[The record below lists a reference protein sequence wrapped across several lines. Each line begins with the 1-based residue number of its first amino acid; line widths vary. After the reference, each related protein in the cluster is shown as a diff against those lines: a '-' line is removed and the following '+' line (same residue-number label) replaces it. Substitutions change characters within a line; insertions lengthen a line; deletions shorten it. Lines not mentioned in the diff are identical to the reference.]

1 MKKILAP
8 AALACALLAQAQTPV
23 TVSTAP
29 QNADQVW
36 YSLLNGEV
44 GRAPLAEWDLAF
56 EMTGFTAGV
65 RVNTAK
71 GITVYETAYSFDQWD
86 DLTTP
91 GPVNWTKIG
100 NAVERWDIGAL
111 NHGNNMDLPEG
122 LNVGWGNYNVST
134 HAQIGNKV
142 YALQMPDESWKKLR
156 INYMINGVFD
166 FTYSNLDGG
175 HTHSGQVAT
184 AQFTGKNFGYW
195 SFATN
200 AAMDREPASASW
212 DLVFTKY
219 TEFLDY
225 EGVMVPW
232 AAAGVLQNRVVLA
245 MKVDDVPTGLA
256 EWNPGGMRTEI
267 NTIGYDWKEYDLG
280 MGLYLVA
287 EDRTYFVKDRPGN
300 IWKIIFTGYG
310 GGSNGNFSF
319 TQELVSAV
327 GVAESA
333 MAATSVAVFP
343 NPARPGQVQVE
354 LARVTGPATLRVFN
368 MAGQLQA
375 EQHFTGLEA
384 SPERMLATGDWAPG
398 MYMLRL
404 ESAQG
409 TAAAKLVLE

>member
-91 GPVNWTKIG
+91 GPDNWTEIG
-100 NAVERWDIGAL
+100 NAVERWDFGAL

-175 HTHSGQVAT
+175 NAHSGQVAT

-219 TEFLDY
+219 TDY
-225 EGVMVPW
+225 VPT
-232 AAAGVLQNRVVLA
+232 AYPVAGVLQNRLVTALQ
-245 MKVDDVPTGLA
+245 VDGVPTGQA
-256 EWNPGGMRTEI
+256 QWWGEEFSKDI
-267 NTIGYDWKEYDLG
+267 NTIGSDWKSYTG
-280 MGLYLVA
+280 GAYVIA

-300 IWKIIFTGYG
+300 IWKIIFAGYG

-354 LARVTGPATLRVFN
+354 LAWVTGPATLRVFN

-375 EQHFTGLEA
+375 EQRFTGLEA

-404 ESAQG
+404 ETAQG